1 MTKKEYR
8 KYEAKEEFETL
19 SFNNVLLTRKDT
31 KMYQVIF

>member
-1 MTKKEYR
+1 MTKKNCS

-19 SFNNVLLTRKDT
+19 SFNNVLLPRKDT